1 MDRVADAHLL
11 VALWNDQENLA
22 LVGAD
27 QNWGIIFRVLGVDR
41 HLDFAFVNLDYV
53 LNVVHL
59 PILANNC
66 LRNFRFIADTENN
79 RKIIFPSYSFLQ
91 MEEGYSQ

>member
-27 QNWGIIFRVLGVDR
+27 QDGRIVFRVLRINRHPLVDGQP
-41 HLDFAFVNLDYV
+41 
-53 LNVVHL
+53 VH
-59 PILANNC
+59 
-66 LRNFRFIADTENN
+66 
-79 RKIIFPSYSFLQ
+79 
-91 MEEGYSQ
+91 